1 MRQHLAKEFC
11 FGGDFDVVTTIGM
24 PPLHPL
30 WTTPDFFMAI
40 FTHTHTLGYQRVR
53 RIGSQTVNLNGNDL
67 ETVRSQKQIHAHTH
81 TCLKVYG
88 GFLSHGGTS

>member
-1 MRQHLAKEFC
+1 MLS
-11 FGGDFDVVTTIGM
+11 TIGM

-30 WTTPDFFMAI
+30 WTIPDFFMAI

-81 TCLKVYG
+81 MSEGIWRFPESWGYL
-88 GFLSHGGTS
+88 LIIH

>member
-11 FGGDFDVVTTIGM
+11 FGGDFDVVNNWHA
-24 PPLHPL
+24 PQKHPL
-30 WTTPDFFMAI
+30 WTIPDGFSWPFS
-40 FTHTHTLGYQRVR
+40 HTHTLGYQRVR

-67 ETVRSQKQIHAHTH
+67 ETVRSQKLIHAHTH